1 MLAAA
6 IKKDLRLLVHDRT
19 AFVSLFVM
27 PVVFIAIF
35 GVFFGDGDGG
45 GGPGKRNLQ
54 VWAADTPRNKAV
66 LAAIDASKLFD
77 VARMTTPDDARR
89 GVAAEAAV
97 AALILPADFDPANGH
112 PAELAIDEALSP
124 QIRMPVEGALTGIIT
139 RVVFPP
145 PPGADQPVLV
155 AKTPPGIDRALDN
168 VDAFQLTVPGNSVLF
183 GFFLAL
189 TVGLAFTEERRTGT
203 WRRILAAPVSRARV
217 LGAKLASYLI
227 VGLVQFTFLFG
238 VGAGVFGM
246 RIGGS
251 IFALVLLTVGV
262 VSCAVSFGLL
272 IASFGGTPK
281 RIGSLGSMCL
291 LVMGLVGGA
300 MVPRAVMPPAMQTVG
315 LFVPHGWALDG
326 YFTLL
331 VRDGATIVDV
341 APQIA
346 AVFGF
351 AAAFATIGVW
361 RFRFES

>member
-1 MLAAA
+1 MLAAG
-6 IKKDLRLLVHDRT
+6 IKKDLRLLIRDRT

-35 GVFFGDGDGG
+35 GAFFGDGDKAGG
-45 GGPGKRNLQ
+45 GKRHIQ
-54 VWAADTPRNKAV
+54 VWAADTPRNTAV
-66 LAAIDASKLFD
+66 LAALDASALFD
-77 VARMTTPDDARR
+77 VTRATTPDDARHA
-89 GVAAEAAV
+89 VASEAAV
-97 AALILPADFDPANGH
+97 AALLLPADFDPATGH
-112 PAELAIDEALSP
+112 PAELAIDEVLAP
-124 QIRMPVEGALTGIIT
+124 PIRMPVVGALTGIVT
-139 RVVFPP
+139 QVVFPP
-145 PPGADQPVLV
+145 PPGADKPVLV
-155 AKTPPGIDRALDN
+155 PKTPPGIDRALDN
-168 VDAFQLTVPGNSVLF
+168 VDAFQLTVPGNAVLF

-227 VGLVQFTFLFG
+227 VGLLQFAFLFG
-238 VGAGVFGM
+238 VGVGVFGM

-251 IFALVLLTVGV
+251 VLALVVLTVAV

-272 IASFGGTPK
+272 IASTGGTSK

-300 MVPRAVMPPAMQTVG
+300 MVPRAVMPPAMQTAG

-331 VRDGATIVDV
+331 VRDGATIADV

-351 AAAFATIGVW
+351 AVVFAAIGVW